1 MYWRNHKE
9 ALNGQPFGTEPPWVC
24 MIHFTTHP
32 IYLHNYFMG
41 DVTGEMLSK
50 VFKQKYGGD
59 MTDKPKEFGEFLTEQ
74 VIKPFWPL

>member
-1 MYWRNHKE
+1 
-9 ALNGQPFGTEPPWVC
+9 
-24 MIHFTTHP
+24 
-32 IYLHNYFMG
+32 MG